1 MPVQRPAN
9 HRGVD
14 VDALAR
20 DLAQRFLGY
29 DIVAPPFPAY
39 YAAWAKRD
47 LAQIPPDQRTALRA
61 DALPIESVEQMEHRV
76 AGDLDAYLYRAEPG
90 GSALL
95 LGVRSERIAYV
106 AFCAG
111 LYSVVEPYQD
121 YTFAQLAMFALTVRA
136 EADNVRFSGVWGGG
150 GEATRVNVDVERAW
164 YEALD
169 EPGLR
174 ALYARCET
182 IARDAALLLGDG
194 SAAAPV
200 LAFYEPQTGAEIT
213 MGAGRPNLIA
223 EVALS

>member
-1 MPVQRPAN
+1 
-9 HRGVD
+9 VD

-20 DLAQRFLGY
+20 DVAEGFERF
-29 DIVAPPFPAY
+29 DISAPPFPAY
-39 YAAWAKRD
+39 YAAWAKRE
-47 LAQIPPDQRTALRA
+47 LAQLSPDQTAALRA
-61 DALPIESVEQMEHRV
+61 APLPIESVEQIEHRV

-95 LGVRSERIAYV
+95 LGLRSERIAYV

-111 LYSVVEPYQD
+111 LYTVTEPYQD

-136 EADNVRFSGVWGGG
+136 EADNVRFSGVCGGG
-150 GEATRVNVDVERAW
+150 GEATRINVDVERAW

-169 EPGLR
+169 EPGRR

-182 IARDAALLLGDG
+182 IARDAALLLGNG

-200 LAFYEPQTGAEIT
+200 LAFYEPQTGTEIT